1 MISVRNVSAELR
13 VQFTPFPSGALGVV
27 WRPNADIRANGF
39 EDRAAIEPLY
49 SAFGLGFSCIWCGFA
64 AALPNAPKLLDGTSY
79 QACNRSSL
87 FSSAVSVD
95 EL

>member
-1 MISVRNVSAELR
+1 MSPPNCGSSS
-13 VQFTPFPSGALGVV
+13 PPSPAALWALPGA
-27 WRPNADIRANGF
+27 PNADIRANGF
-39 EDRAAIEPLY
+39 EGRAAIEPLY

-64 AALPNAPKLLDGTSY
+64 AALRVPNAAKLLDGTSY
-79 QACNRSSL
+79 QARNRSSL